1 MINFFNRLFVKPFTT
16 QGVLYG
22 ALDVAVKIVAIAFWI
37 YAAVFVVTTI
47 YGALMY
53 EYNPKV
59 ELWWIC
65 YCFVILL
72 GATLIAYPAVFE
84 RKKY

>member
-1 MINFFNRLFVKPFTT
+1 MTNFVSRLFIKPFK
-16 QGVLYG
+16 QGPVKG
-22 ALDVAVKIVAIAFWI
+22 TLDVAVKIIALAFWV
-37 YAAVFVVTTI
+37 YVTAFAVTTV

-59 ELWWIC
+59 TMWWIA
-65 YCFVILL
+65 YCFLLFL
-72 GATLIAYPAVFE
+72 GASIIAYPAVFE